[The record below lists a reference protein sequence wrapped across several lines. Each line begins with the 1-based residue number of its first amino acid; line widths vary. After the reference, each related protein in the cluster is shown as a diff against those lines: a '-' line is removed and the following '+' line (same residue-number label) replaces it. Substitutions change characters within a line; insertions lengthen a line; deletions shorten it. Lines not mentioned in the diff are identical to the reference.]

1 MRKILGFILVILVL
15 LTVACSNSDKETEGA
30 GNTNDDKVKESDELK
45 PLSELEIGFSISTLT
60 TEFFVAFYEGIEREA
75 EALGVNIIYQNAD
88 GDPAKQLDQVEQLI
102 ARGVDAIILSPID
115 TNGII
120 PAVKKA
126 NEAGIPLVAFDRTAT
141 EGEVA
146 SFVRSDNNEMAEAAA
161 QWLADQLKER
171 YGEYKGNIVNLQG
184 LMTSTPGQERDEGFQ
199 KVMEQYPDI
208 NVIATQPADFRQ
220 DKGFDQMLSII
231 QANQGVKIDG
241 VFGAN
246 DENVLGALRAIK
258 QQDLFYP
265 VGDPDHIF
273 LTGIDGSAQALE
285 AIQNGEMDITAS
297 QHPIQS
303 AEATVQLAVELIY
316 GMETPTDIRWPFK
329 IISIDNIDSKEVN
342 EYGLWPYSLDDP
354 NHGNVEIMDGLP
366 IYDENGQ
373 VTGEY
378 DELFEQIKE

>member
-1 MRKILGFILVILVL
+1 MRKILVFISMVFILF
-15 LTVACSNSDKETEGA
+15 TVACSSSEKEAGDA
-30 GNTNDDKVKESDELK
+30 GNTNDQTGNDSEEMK

-75 EALGVNIIYQNAD
+75 EALGVDIIYQNAD

-102 ARGVDAIILSPID
+102 AREVDAIILSPID

-126 NEAGIPLVAFDRTAT
+126 NEANIPLIAFDRTT
-141 EGEVA
+141 VEGEVA
-146 SFVRSDNNEMAEAAA
+146 SFVRSDNNEMAEASA
-161 QWLADQLKER
+161 QWLADQLNER

-199 KVMEQYPDI
+199 KVFEQYPDI

-246 DENVLGALRAIK
+246 DENALGALRAIK

-265 VGDPDHIF
+265 VGDADHIF

-285 AIQNGEMDITAS
+285 AIENGEMDITAS

-303 AEATVQLAVELIY
+303 AEATVQLAVEQIY
-316 GMETPTDIRWPFK
+316 GEETPKDIHWPFM
-329 IISIDNIDSKEVN
+329 IISKDNIDSDEVN
-342 EYGLWPYSLDDP
+342 EYGLWPYSLEDP
-354 NHGNVEIMDGLP
+354 TQGNVEIMDGLP

-378 DELFEQIKE
+378 DELYEQIKE